1 MTRRSSAVAL
11 LTTDDTDEPFCGGI
25 DYCVILPGK
34 PCRPMSGLSG
44 GEKTLASL
52 ALLLA
57 LRR

>member
-1 MTRRSSAVAL
+1 MAL